1 MLQIKKNRHYEYK
14 KKIET
19 LQHFGLNNVVSK
31 HTCLFW
37 FVLIVCTTLLG
48 FHLMI
53 KRIII
58 LYLLEIIEKRI
69 FPTIFILDKHKNIFL
84 QIIMD
89 DIK

>member
-1 MLQIKKNRHYEYK
+1 MCYKLRRTDIMNIKKRLRRYN
-14 KKIET
+14 T
-19 LQHFGLNNVVSK
+19 SVLSK

-58 LYLLEIIEKRI
+58 LYLLEIIEKMI